1 MIKKLLLSTVVLGL
15 SSGAAYAAT
24 SGSYIGGQL
33 GYGDVGYDKHHA
45 FIPMG
50 SLGTSTTDISSV
62 PSSSVN
68 PDGYAGRLY
77 TGYQFNP
84 SLAAEIGYS
93 VFSNSDTNVGTAF
106 KSHISTQALD
116 LTGKLIYPIT
126 EAFNFYAKGGAAL
139 VHENQD
145 ITGTT
150 SAGTTEISF
159 STDPIRPLFGVG
171 AGYNISQNVSVD
183 GSWTRILGN
192 NNIQN
197 IDFYGAGLTYTF
209 G

>member
-1 MIKKLLLSTVVLGL
+1 MKKLLLSAIMLGL

-45 FIPMG
+45 FIPMS
-50 SLGTSTTDISSV
+50 SLGTSTTDISHSS
-62 PSSSVN
+62 SSSVN
-68 PDGYAGRLY
+68 PDGFAGRLY

-84 SLAAEIGYS
+84 SLAAEVGYS
-93 VFSNSDTNVGTAF
+93 VFSKSDTNVGTNF
-106 KSHISTQALD
+106 KSHISTQAID
-116 LTGKLIYPIT
+116 LSGKLIYPIT
-126 EAFNFYAKGGAAL
+126 NTFNFYAKGGAAL

-145 ITGTT
+145 ITNNTPGNNTQ
-150 SAGTTEISF
+150 ISF

-171 AGYNISQNVSVD
+171 TGFNITQNVSLD
-183 GSWTRILGN
+183 ASWTRILGN

-197 IDFYGAGLTYTF
+197 IDFYGAGLSYSF